1 MPQLSQLSTVYLS
14 QFLWLAIALGFIF
27 FVIARGMVPKIQAT
41 VDARESRIAGD
52 LEAAQKARAAADETE
67 AAWRARIDAAR
78 ADAARIA
85 QEAKQA
91 SAQETEKKI
100 KAAADKI
107 NRKVETAQAKIRDAS
122 TAARAEIEALA
133 AEAAQEMVRR
143 LTGIAVDKNE
153 AAQAVK
159 ADLNV
164 YSSPCRYRR
173 RGSGARGRRA
183 KLPRPRSGGLGC
195 ARGPDRVRAAD
206 LEAGAGGRRKG
217 ARFQD
222 RVDPRSARRGRGA
235 PQGSRGAEGR
245 I

>member
-91 SAQETEKKI
+91 SAQETEKKV

-164 YSSPCRYRR
+164 
-173 RGSGARGRRA
+173 
-183 KLPRPRSGGLGC
+183 
-195 ARGPDRVRAAD
+195 
-206 LEAGAGGRRKG
+206 
-217 ARFQD
+217 
-222 RVDPRSARRGRGA
+222 
-235 PQGSRGAEGR
+235 
-245 I
+245 